1 MKKYVLAM
9 LCSVALI
16 PAANAADLGPAVK
29 APVLAPAPFTWTGF
43 YIGGNAGWGRGDVK
57 SSNLTTTTD
66 GTLFGNPGFLGG
78 PVTFTNADR
87 NFDLGHDGFNGGG
100 QIGYN
105 WQIDKAVLGIEADFQ
120 WSGFKGTDVFQPT
133 IDSPIA
139 TTDSKVDW
147 YSTVRAR
154 LGYAFG
160 QFMPYV
166 TGGLAVAHSSANL
179 TLQPVAPAPVLTPFA
194 ASVTKTHVG
203 YAVGGGVE
211 FALNQN
217 WSIKGEYL
225 HLGLGN
231 ESYDFD
237 FGSAG
242 SVHSDSKLSLD
253 IARLGVNYRF

>member
-1 MKKYVLAM
+1 MKKYALAM

-16 PAANAADLGPAVK
+16 PAANAADLGPAFK
-29 APVLAPAPFTWTGF
+29 APVLAPAPFAWTGF

-87 NFDLGHDGFNGGG
+87 NFDLDHGFNGGV

-194 ASVTKTHVG
+194 ASITKTHVG
-203 YAVGGGVE
+203 YAVGGGIE
-211 FALNQN
+211 FAVNQN

-225 HLGLGN
+225 HLGFGS

-242 SVHSDSKLSLD
+242 SVH
-253 IARLGVNYRF
+253 A